1 MKMHVLPLNIVLIK
15 KKSATMHLT
24 LDYMVHMLVN
34 MYIKFEGLLNNN
46 YSILSKRAFNPN
58 LNI

>member
-1 MKMHVLPLNIVLIK
+1 MKMHVVPLNIVLIK

-24 LDYMVHMLVN
+24 LGYAVHMLVN